1 MPRNGTIILDWSQQN
16 YYTLI
21 FLEFLHAVHLY
32 PRRLIFCYILDLN
45 MEGLI
50 GTGTGR
56 TYEDFQRQIPEPVKP
71 LFDKLR
77 TYCMSLDEKVIE
89 DVRMHRIVFCKTMT
103 FRWFADIEP
112 SQSSIIIK
120 IQKERKVEPKI
131 LEVNPEQELSEVES
145 LLKDAFMTIR

>member
-1 MPRNGTIILDWSQQN
+1 
-16 YYTLI
+16 
-21 FLEFLHAVHLY
+21 
-32 PRRLIFCYILDLN
+32 
-45 MEGLI
+45 MEGII

-56 TYEDFQRQIPEPVKP
+56 TYKDFQRQIPEPVKP

-131 LEVNPEQELSEVES
+131 LEINPEQELSKVES

>member
-1 MPRNGTIILDWSQQN
+1 
-16 YYTLI
+16 
-21 FLEFLHAVHLY
+21 
-32 PRRLIFCYILDLN
+32 

-56 TYEDFQRQIPEPVKP
+56 TYDDFQRQIPEPVKS

-103 FRWFADIEP
+103 FRWFADLEP
-112 SQSSIIIK
+112 TQSSIIIK
-120 IQKERKVEPKI
+120 IQKERKLEPKI
-131 LEVNPEQELSEVES
+131 LEITPEQELSEIES
-145 LLKDAFMTIR
+145 TLKDAFTTIRYYLTSKFSNSSETFSSDNSNSSTLEFAGPVLHHCVKFSIS

>member
-1 MPRNGTIILDWSQQN
+1 
-16 YYTLI
+16 
-21 FLEFLHAVHLY
+21 
-32 PRRLIFCYILDLN
+32 

-56 TYEDFQRQIPEPVKP
+56 TYEDFQRQIPELVKP

-77 TYCMSLDEKVIE
+77 TYCLSLDEKVIE
-89 DVRMHRIVFCKTMT
+89 DVRMHRIVFCKTMS

-131 LEVNPEQELSEVES
+131 LEVNPKQELSEVES